1 MTDKER
7 EFIKEVNIDKAKKK
21 TIAPM
26 VFIGISLLTYVMP
39 LMWGEFD
46 FGILFE
52 VASLVFLILAR
63 NYMSQ
68 YDETRAKRY
77 IICSIVS
84 IGWILIYDI
93 ILLCVSIQ
101 SAIDVAF
108 LGYDYLL
115 GEFFLILY
123 LIILFAI
130 NKDLSKADN
139 PEKHKESTDWFYE
152 RYESDEKNDIK

>member
-7 EFIKEVNIDKAKKK
+7 EFIREENIDKAKKK

-101 SAIDVAF
+101 DAIDVAF

-115 GEFFLILY
+115 GEFFLISVSYTHLT
-123 LIILFAI
+123 LPTIA
-130 NKDLSKADN
+130 
-139 PEKHKESTDWFYE
+139 
-152 RYESDEKNDIK
+152 

>member
-7 EFIKEVNIDKAKKK
+7 EFIREDNIDKAKKK

-101 SAIDVAF
+101 DAIDVAF

-139 PEKHKESTDWFYE
+139 PEKYKESTDWFYE